1 MIDCLFIGS
10 TTKDLLMTVDAPPE
24 SDQRI
29 KATSITYTCGG
40 IASVA
45 ASAFQKLGGDC
56 GLITA
61 VGRPSDATEF
71 IKTDILS
78 RKLSFSKM
86 ISIPEEDSSF
96 SVIQVES
103 NGKRCITHF
112 GGCIN
117 SLTLEMLD
125 MQALKSAK
133 MIHIGG
139 LEDSFCAELVKFCKK
154 NTDAKI
160 SVDGGNISRKAADE
174 LLPYTDIFV
183 PDDKTV
189 MKTLGL
195 LPKEACLYYAD
206 KGVQT
211 VCVTMGEKG
220 SIAYHDGR
228 FTEAAAASVN
238 VIDSTGAGDNFHG
251 AFLYCLLRGW
261 EMELTLKFCNT
272 FSGLTCG
279 GMGGIQAEP
288 TLEETLK
295 KMEEQNGTCNVK
307 RSIGLC

>member
-29 KATSITYTCGG
+29 RATSITNTCGG
-40 IASVA
+40 IASVS

-61 VGRPSDATEF
+61 VGKPSDATEF
-71 IKTDILS
+71 IKADISS
-78 RKLSFSKM
+78 RKLSFSKI
-86 ISIPEEDSSF
+86 ISIPDEESSF

-112 GGCIN
+112 GGCI
-117 SLTLEMLD
+117 SRLTLEID
-125 MQALKSAK
+125 MQTLKAAK

-139 LEDSFCAELVKFCKK
+139 LEDSFCAELVKYCKK
-154 NTDAKI
+154 NTDAII
-160 SVDGGNISRKAADE
+160 SVDGGNITRKATDK

-195 LPKEACLYYAD
+195 SPKEACLYYAE

-220 SIAYHDGR
+220 SIAYKNGV

-251 AFLYCLLRGW
+251 AFLYCLSRGW
-261 EMELTLKFCNT
+261 EMELTLNFCNT

-295 KMEEQNGTCNVK
+295 KMEEQNGTGNFK
-307 RSIGLC
+307 RGIGLC